1 MLNNIYVDDINNGVF
16 VIIFGYI
23 EIIFFEIK
31 LWIIVIGI
39 MYFNMYV
46 IGGV

>member
-23 EIIFFEIK
+23 EFIFFEIK
-31 LWIIVIGI
+31 LWIIVICI
-39 MYFNMYV
+39 MYVNMYV

>member
-1 MLNNIYVDDINNGVF
+1 MLSNIYVDDINNGVF

-46 IGGV
+46 ISGV

>member
-46 IGGV
+46 ISGV

>member
-1 MLNNIYVDDINNGVF
+1 MLSNIYVDDINNGVF

-23 EIIFFEIK
+23 EIIFFEIE

-46 IGGV
+46 ISGV